1 MNNDKAFG
9 ILGSLGMMAVCAGLP
24 YFLNMAFFLNMV
36 LSANIGGGGNSK
48 NNLLPSGTIT
58 MLSHIGMFVAGL
70 AFIMSVIGAIHNSG
84 GRHRHNSLEDEPLY
98 NNPDNMSSFY
108 NNENISSYG
117 NNITQNTNNFQELNT
132 NETENT
138 VSKKQNIETEEKND
152 NSYQEIVEKRKGPR
166 ILKS

>member
-24 YFLNMAFFLNMV
+24 YFLNMA

-70 AFIMSVIGAIHNSG
+70 AFVISVIGAIHNSG
-84 GRHRHNSLEDEPLY
+84 GRHRHNSLEDEQLY

-108 NNENISSYG
+108 NNEDILSYD
-117 NNITQNTNNFQELNT
+117 NNITQNTNNFQKLNT
-132 NETENT
+132 SETENT

>member
-24 YFLNMAFFLNMV
+24 YFLNTA
-36 LSANIGGGGNSK
+36 LSANIGGVNSK

-70 AFIMSVIGAIHNSG
+70 AFVISVIGAIHNSG

-108 NNENISSYG
+108 NNEDILSYD
-117 NNITQNTNNFQELNT
+117 NNITQNTNNFQKLNT
-132 NETENT
+132 SETENT